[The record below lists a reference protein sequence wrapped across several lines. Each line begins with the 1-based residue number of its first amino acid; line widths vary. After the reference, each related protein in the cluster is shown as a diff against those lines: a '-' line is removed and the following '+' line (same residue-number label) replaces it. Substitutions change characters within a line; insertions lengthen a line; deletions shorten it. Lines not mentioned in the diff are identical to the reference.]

1 MGTPTVDDEV
11 IDLVAEIL
19 PAGDYVPLLL
29 EITPRLVYPMSKG
42 DYFAEEQVKTLGHE
56 RVLGAARKSADALLT
71 GRRPFRTG

>member
-42 DYFAEEQVKTLGHE
+42 DYVAEEQVETWGTSVFWGLPE
-56 RVLGAARKSADALLT
+56 NQ
-71 GRRPFRTG
+71 RTPY